1 MKKILNVIIVLIIS
15 LIMATYSNISVA
27 ATINS
32 LKEQQ
37 NSNNATIK
45 EKEKELKEI
54 EAEKS
59 ENLKQ
64 VESLSDQIIDYEDE
78 IDELENKISDLKN
91 KISSTESKIKE
102 DEKKY
107 EEKQA
112 QLKEMLVAT
121 YENGK
126 TSYLDFFLASGNL
139 IDFISSYYLIS
150 ELTSYDTDLLEQVEA
165 DKNALEEE
173 KLGLEN
179 DKSSLDS
186 AKKTKEAK
194 SAALKAAKVTK
205 EKKVAELTESEKKT
219 EEQIAEIKST
229 NKSLDKQIQAMQ
241 AEIEAAKRRAAETS
255 KKSGGNSS
263 GGASVSSSGFIRPV
277 SSKFPITTKM
287 YYSSGAYHGAVDF
300 SGSGISG
307 SPIYAVADGY
317 VVTSTSLTRGG
328 SYYSYGEYIL
338 IAHYNGLYT
347 LYGHC
352 SSRTVSAKQEVKQ
365 GDIIGYV
372 GSTGNSTGPHLHFEV
387 RTSPGLYANRVNPLN
402 YLP

>member
-15 LIMATYSNISVA
+15 LIMATYSNISDA
-27 ATINS
+27 ATIDS
-32 LKEQQ
+32 LKDQQ

-78 IDELENKISDLKN
+78 IEELESKISDLKN
-91 KISSTESKIKE
+91 KISTTESKIKE

-165 DKNALEEE
+165 DKKALEEE
-173 KLGLEN
+173 KASLEN
-179 DKSSLDS
+179 DKSSLNS

-219 EEQIAEIKST
+219 EEQIAEIKAT

-241 AEIEAAKRRAAETS
+241 AEIEAAKRRASAS
-255 KKSGGNSS
+255 GNSS
-263 GGASVSSSGFIRPV
+263 SSSSGFIRPV
-277 SSKFPITTKM
+277 SSKFAITTKM
-287 YYSSGAYHGAVDF
+287 YYSSGAYHGATDF

-307 SPIYAVADGY
+307 APIYAVADGY
-317 VVTSTSLTRGG
+317 VVTSTALTRGG
-328 SYYSYGEYIL
+328 TYYSYGEYIL

-347 LYGHC
+347 LYAHC